1 MILYFVIQQQ
11 RIKMSDISSYSLKKK
26 YLVTNFPYLLQT
38 GQKVTYNDNSLY
50 LNPGDIK
57 ANPEQLINL

>member
-1 MILYFVIQQQ
+1 
-11 RIKMSDISSYSLKKK
+11 MSDISSYSLKKK